1 MKLINNAIM
10 LTSGLLLSSAAMA
23 ANYQNCSTSGC
34 RVGGSTWVL
43 SSYADTKY
51 PLILAHGMGGFSS
64 IVGIDYFYGMG
75 TDLTQNGAT
84 VFQTQVASFD
94 SSYVRGE
101 QLLQQTKQIL
111 AITGAPKVNL
121 IGHSQ
126 GSIDVRYVA
135 GMLPSQV
142 ASVTTVG
149 GLNQGVP
156 IADAILTLEQSP
168 VGTVF
173 APVITAGINAF
184 FTLVGVGSGHWYD
197 QSSQAGL
204 DQISTVGMAKFNADF
219 PAGLPTTECG
229 QGPSVVNGQRFY
241 SWSGTGKI
249 TTLIDPVDSIL
260 AATGLVGPSE
270 GDGLVPRCTSHIGQ
284 VIRDTYNQNHFDEV
298 NQVLGMVS
306 IFDASPVSLFRQ
318 QANRLKL
325 AGL

>member
-1 MKLINNAIM
+1 MKLINSTIL
-10 LTSGLLLSSAAMA
+10 LTGGLLLSSAAMA
-23 ANYQNCSTSGC
+23 ASYQKCSTAGC
-34 RVGGSTWVL
+34 QTAGSTWVL

-64 IVGIDYFYGMG
+64 IAGIEYFYGMG
-75 TDLTQNGAT
+75 SDLTQNGAT
-84 VFQTQVASFD
+84 VFETQVASFD

-126 GSIDVRYVA
+126 GTLDIRYVA
-135 GMLPSQV
+135 GMLPNQV

-149 GLNQGVP
+149 GLNNGAP
-156 IADAILTLEQSP
+156 IADAILDVKNSP
-168 VGTVF
+168 VGTLL
-173 APVITAGINAF
+173 APVVAAGINAF
-184 FTLVGVGSGHWYD
+184 FTLVGIGSGHWYD
-197 QSSQAGL
+197 QDSMAGL
-204 DQISTVGMAKFNADF
+204 DQLSTAGMAKFNAQF
-219 PAGLPTTECG
+219 PAGLPTTACG

-241 SWSGTGKI
+241 SWGGTGKV
-249 TTLIDPVDSIL
+249 TTLIDPSDTIL

-284 VIRDTYNQNHFDEV
+284 VIRDNYNQNHFDQV
-298 NQVLGMVS
+298 NQVLGMVDV
-306 IFDASPVSLFRQ
+306 FEASPVSLFRQ